1 MRTTITCLGLL
12 VVLCT
17 LSGCALFSGESNPGA
32 ELAAVAKPPVAD
44 LPVPADFKLDEDRS
58 RSCDSGVARFV
69 DHLYWGSASKFAVS
83 RFYKKA
89 MVARKWRFVSETFSL
104 GDQDLRFKKPGETCK
119 VTISSGSW
127 LHPTKLKLQ
136 LWTSEIINRPASGP
150 RRTGQIKQ

>member
-1 MRTTITCLGLL
+1 MRKTIICLSLL
-12 VVLCT
+12 AAACA
-17 LSGCALFSGESNPGA
+17 LSGCAWFSGESNPGV

-44 LPVPADFKLDEDRS
+44 LPVPMGFILDEGNS
-58 RSCDSGVARFV
+58 RSNDSGVARFV
-69 DHLYWGSASKFAVS
+69 DHLYTGSASKFAVS

-104 GDQDLRFKKPGETCK
+104 GDQNLRFERPGEKCS
-119 VTISSGSW
+119 VFISSGSW

-150 RRTGQIKQ
+150 RKTGQ

>member
-1 MRTTITCLGLL
+1 MRTTIICLGLL
-12 VVLCT
+12 VAGCA
-17 LSGCALFSGESNPGA
+17 LSGCAMFSGESNPGA
-32 ELAAVAKPPVAD
+32 ELSAVAKPPVAD
-44 LPVPADFKLDEDRS
+44 LPVPANFKLDEDRS

-89 MVARKWRFVSETFSL
+89 MIARKWRFVSETFSL
-104 GDQDLRFKKPGETCK
+104 GDQDLQFKKPGETCK

-136 LWTSEIINRPASGP
+136 LWTSELKNPPANDS
-150 RRTGQIKQ
+150 RTGQ